1 MSPASTGG
9 FFTPKPQGKP
19 LGGFTFFFHDEGNE
33 TGKTLW
39 TCLKVSGD
47 DGDNDVMK
55 IMA

>member
-1 MSPASTGG
+1 MSPASTGE

-39 TCLKVSGD
+39 TCLKVNGD